1 MQRYKFFEGTKN
13 AKAASV
19 VGNVPGKQLGPSDHG
34 KVEED
39 NQPNKYK
46 IGWVLGLD
54 LGRPSQ
60 ANCRFGVR
68 ANPTVIC

>member
-1 MQRYKFFEGTKN
+1 
-13 AKAASV
+13 
-19 VGNVPGKQLGPSDHG
+19 VPGKQLGPSDHG

-46 IGWVLGLD
+46 IGWVWGLD
-54 LGRPSQ
+54 LGRPSR
-60 ANCRFGVR
+60 AICRFGVR